1 MARIRTI
8 KPSFWEDEK
17 IAKLPRACR
26 LFYIG
31 MWNQADDMGVIR
43 GNPAL
48 LKSAIFPYDEDL
60 RVSEVQK
67 WIDALV
73 NARMLI
79 PITYKSES
87 YYIIRTFRSH
97 QKFDARYPNFIIP
110 KEISSKETDDYE
122 HTTCTRW
129 VHAGY
134 TPREGERE
142 REVYREYNT
151 PYSPPAGDVC
161 DDSENKF
168 QDNSHKISKEEKEKS
183 SAKKEK
189 EPNYSFDEFWELYDK
204 KVGKKDSLI
213 KKWLKLSDQERELA
227 MSYIPQY
234 KQCQPDKKYRKNPE
248 TFLNQKSWNDELIFD
263 HGNRKLSSDNQVGF
277 SKPSGNTSGNDAANK
292 RAELDN
298 LENLAEAVLRGTLP
312 SHD

>member
-17 IAKLPRACR
+17 IARLPRACR

-43 GNPAL
+43 GNSAL

-97 QKFDARYPNFIIP
+97 QKFDAQIPEFHHTRGNKLQRNRQLRTPNGDPTGTHPSTRHGKGKGKWIGNIIP
-110 KEISSKETDDYE
+110 PIVP
-122 HTTCTRW
+122 HR
-129 VHAGY
+129 
-134 TPREGERE
+134 
-142 REVYREYNT
+142 
-151 PYSPPAGDVC
+151 
-161 DDSENKF
+161 
-168 QDNSHKISKEEKEKS
+168 
-183 SAKKEK
+183 
-189 EPNYSFDEFWELYDK
+189 
-204 KVGKKDSLI
+204 GKCVTI
-213 KKWLKLSDQERELA
+213 
-227 MSYIPQY
+227 
-234 KQCQPDKKYRKNPE
+234 
-248 TFLNQKSWNDELIFD
+248 
-263 HGNRKLSSDNQVGF
+263 
-277 SKPSGNTSGNDAANK
+277 
-292 RAELDN
+292 
-298 LENLAEAVLRGTLP
+298 
-312 SHD
+312 

>member
-17 IAKLPRACR
+17 IARLPRACR

-97 QKFDARYPNFIIP
+97 QKLIHHSMPF
-110 KEISSKETDDYE
+110 
-122 HTTCTRW
+122 
-129 VHAGY
+129 
-134 TPREGERE
+134 
-142 REVYREYNT
+142 
-151 PYSPPAGDVC
+151 
-161 DDSENKF
+161 DSEMF
-168 QDNSHKISKEEKEKS
+168 PDFSCTSYQADIACIVGYNS
-183 SAKKEK
+183 
-189 EPNYSFDEFWELYDK
+189 
-204 KVGKKDSLI
+204 
-213 KKWLKLSDQERELA
+213 
-227 MSYIPQY
+227 
-234 KQCQPDKKYRKNPE
+234 
-248 TFLNQKSWNDELIFD
+248 
-263 HGNRKLSSDNQVGF
+263 
-277 SKPSGNTSGNDAANK
+277 
-292 RAELDN
+292 
-298 LENLAEAVLRGTLP
+298 
-312 SHD
+312 

>member
-17 IAKLPRACR
+17 IARLPRACR

-110 KEISSKETDDYE
+110 EEISSKEIDNYE
-122 HTTCTRW
+122 HPTGTQR
-129 VHAGY
+129 VHTEY
-134 TPREGERE
+134 PPREREGEMD
-142 REVYREYNT
+142 REYNT
-151 PYSPPAGDVC
+151 PYSPPSGEVY
-161 DDSENKF
+161 DDLGNHF
-168 QDNSHKISKEEKEKS
+168 YDNYPKIHQEEKEKS

-189 EPNYSFDEFWELYDK
+189 EPNYSFEDFWELYDK

-213 KKWLKLSDQERELA
+213 KKWLKLSDTERELA

-248 TFLNQKSWNDELIFD
+248 TFLNQKAWNDELIFD
-263 HGNRKLSSDNQVGF
+263 YGNRKLPPSDQVGF
-277 SKPSGNTSGNDAANK
+277 SKPTGNSSGNDAANK

-298 LENLAEAVLRGTLP
+298 LENLAEAVLRGTSP
-312 SHD
+312 SDG

>member
-17 IAKLPRACR
+17 IARLPRACR

-110 KEISSKETDDYE
+110 KEISSKETDNYE
-122 HTTCTRW
+122 QSVCTQR
-129 VHAGY
+129 APAEY
-134 TPREGERE
+134 PPREGEWE
-142 REVYREYNT
+142 WEREYNT
-151 PYSPPAGDVC
+151 PYIPPSGDVC
-161 DDSENKF
+161 DDSENE
-168 QDNSHKISKEEKEKS
+168 ISNNPPKHPKEEKEKS

-189 EPNYSFDEFWELYDK
+189 ELNYSFEEFWELYDK
-204 KVGKKDSLI
+204 KVGKKDILI
-213 KKWLKLSDQERELA
+213 KKWLKISDEERESA
-227 MSYIPQY
+227 MSYIPKY
-234 KQCQPDKKYRKNPE
+234 KLAQPDKKYRKNPE
-248 TFLNQKSWNDELIFD
+248 TFINQKAWNDELIFD
-263 HGNRKLSSDNQVGF
+263 APVMHPGLIPKKETKF
-277 SKPSGNTSGNDAANK
+277 SRIINNVKRNLVNDEQSYQTIIETK
-292 RAELDN
+292 DLQ
-298 LENLAEAVLRGTLP
+298 
-312 SHD
+312 

>member
-43 GNPAL
+43 GNTAL

-73 NARMLI
+73 DARMLI

-97 QKFDARYPNFIIP
+97 QKFDARYPNFLIP
-110 KEISSKETDDYE
+110 KEISSKEIDNYE
-122 HTTCTRW
+122 HPASTQREHIEHPT
-129 VHAGY
+129 
-134 TPREGERE
+134 REGE
-142 REVYREYNT
+142 REVYREYIT
-151 PYSPPAGDVC
+151 PYNPPMGDMC
-161 DDSENKF
+161 EDSENKNP
-168 QDNSHKISKEEKEKS
+168 DDSPKIQKEEKEKS

-189 EPNYSFDEFWELYDK
+189 EPNYSFDAFWELYDK
-204 KVGKKDSLI
+204 KVGKKESLI
-213 KKWLKLSDQERELA
+213 KKWLKLSDMERELA
-227 MSYIPQY
+227 MSYIPKYIQS
-234 KQCQPDKKYRKNPE
+234 QPDKKYRKNPE
-248 TFLNQKSWNDELIFD
+248 TFLNQKAWNDELIFESPPKPNFAN
-263 HGNRKLSSDNQVGF
+263 HDNTKRY
-277 SKPSGNTSGNDAANK
+277 SKF
-292 RAELDN
+292 
-298 LENLAEAVLRGTLP
+298 
-312 SHD
+312 

>member
-17 IAKLPRACR
+17 IARLPRACR

-110 KEISSKETDDYE
+110 EEISSKEIDNYE
-122 HTTCTRW
+122 HPMGTQR
-129 VHAGY
+129 VH
-134 TPREGERE
+134 TESPPREREGEMEIIRPSQMATSSFSNE
-142 REVYREYNT
+142 EPKKTV
-151 PYSPPAGDVC
+151 PPVSRD
-161 DDSENKF
+161 
-168 QDNSHKISKEEKEKS
+168 
-183 SAKKEK
+183 
-189 EPNYSFDEFWELYDK
+189 
-204 KVGKKDSLI
+204 LI
-213 KKWLKLSDQERELA
+213 KH
-227 MSYIPQY
+227 P
-234 KQCQPDKKYRKNPE
+234 PE
-248 TFLNQKSWNDELIFD
+248 TFLIKYSI
-263 HGNRKLSSDNQVGF
+263 GF
-277 SKPSGNTSGNDAANK
+277 FTQCQRLFQNK
-292 RAELDN
+292 DGHPQADVRLCFPK
-298 LENLAEAVLRGTLP
+298 ENL
-312 SHD
+312 

>member
-17 IAKLPRACR
+17 IARLPRACR

-87 YYIIRTFRSH
+87 YYIIRTF
-97 QKFDARYPNFIIP
+97 FF
-110 KEISSKETDDYE
+110 
-122 HTTCTRW
+122 
-129 VHAGY
+129 
-134 TPREGERE
+134 
-142 REVYREYNT
+142 
-151 PYSPPAGDVC
+151 
-161 DDSENKF
+161 
-168 QDNSHKISKEEKEKS
+168 
-183 SAKKEK
+183 
-189 EPNYSFDEFWELYDK
+189 
-204 KVGKKDSLI
+204 
-213 KKWLKLSDQERELA
+213 LKRC
-227 MSYIPQY
+227 Y
-234 KQCQPDKKYRKNPE
+234 
-248 TFLNQKSWNDELIFD
+248 
-263 HGNRKLSSDNQVGF
+263 
-277 SKPSGNTSGNDAANK
+277 
-292 RAELDN
+292 
-298 LENLAEAVLRGTLP
+298 
-312 SHD
+312 

>member
-87 YYIIRTFRSH
+87 YYIVRTFRSH
-97 QKFDARYPNFIIP
+97 QKFDARYPNFLIP
-110 KEISSKETDDYE
+110 KEISSKEIDNYE
-122 HTTCTRW
+122 HPASTQR
-129 VHAGY
+129 VPSEY
-134 TPREGERE
+134 PPREGE

-151 PYSPPAGDVC
+151 PYSPPSGEIC
-161 DDSENKF
+161 EDSENKNP
-168 QDNSHKISKEEKEKS
+168 DNSIKLPKEEKEKN

-189 EPNYSFDEFWELYDK
+189 EPNFSFEEFWELYDK
-204 KVGKKDSLI
+204 KVGKKESLI
-213 KKWLKLSDQERELA
+213 KKWLKLSDVERELA

-234 KQCQPDKKYRKNPE
+234 KRSQPDKKYRKNPE
-248 TFLNQKSWNDELIFD
+248 TFLNQKAWNDELIFESMKPNFAN
-263 HGNRKLSSDNQVGF
+263 HENTKRY
-277 SKPSGNTSGNDAANK
+277 SKF
-292 RAELDN
+292 
-298 LENLAEAVLRGTLP
+298 
-312 SHD
+312 

>member
-17 IAKLPRACR
+17 IARLPRACR

-110 KEISSKETDDYE
+110 EEISSKEIPRKKKKSRTILLKIFGNC
-122 HTTCTRW
+122 TTKR
-129 VHAGY
+129 
-134 TPREGERE
+134 
-142 REVYREYNT
+142 
-151 PYSPPAGDVC
+151 
-161 DDSENKF
+161 
-168 QDNSHKISKEEKEKS
+168 
-183 SAKKEK
+183 SAKRI
-189 EPNYSFDEFWELYDK
+189 YS
-204 KVGKKDSLI
+204 S
-213 KKWLKLSDQERELA
+213 
-227 MSYIPQY
+227 
-234 KQCQPDKKYRKNPE
+234 KN
-248 TFLNQKSWNDELIFD
+248 
-263 HGNRKLSSDNQVGF
+263 G
-277 SKPSGNTSGNDAANK
+277 
-292 RAELDN
+292 
-298 LENLAEAVLRGTLP
+298 
-312 SHD
+312 